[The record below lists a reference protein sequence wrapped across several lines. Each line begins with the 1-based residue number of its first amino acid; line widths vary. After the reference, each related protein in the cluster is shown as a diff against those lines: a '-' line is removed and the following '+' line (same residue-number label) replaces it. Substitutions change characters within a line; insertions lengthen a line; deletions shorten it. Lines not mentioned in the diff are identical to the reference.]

1 MSGRAIPSQGR
12 RIDLSAVTSVPVG
25 LSNFPRCHKLS
36 FRKVRWSSETSKLLK
51 TPFSG
56 CSPHII
62 PTSFDGIHPNEKGY
76 AIVGPLAQAV
86 IDKTL
91 WK

>member
-1 MSGRAIPSQGR
+1 VKFKR
-12 RIDLSAVTSVPVG
+12 RTISV
-25 LSNFPRCHKLS
+25 
-36 FRKVRWSSETSKLLK
+36 

>member
-1 MSGRAIPSQGR
+1 MSMILLQSAYKILITRMRFKR
-12 RIDLSAVTSVPVG
+12 RTISV
-25 LSNFPRCHKLS
+25 S
-36 FRKVRWSSETSKLLK
+36 
-51 TPFSG
+51 PFSG

>member
-1 MSGRAIPSQGR
+1 MWGQNEQESFSR
-12 RIDLSAVTSVPVG
+12 RTSYGSFSLRPPK
-25 LSNFPRCHKLS
+25 FP
-36 FRKVRWSSETSKLLK
+36 K

-56 CSPHII
+56 CSPHSI
-62 PTSFDGIHPNEKGY
+62 PTSFDGVHPNEKGY

>member
-1 MSGRAIPSQGR
+1 MSRRTSNSNHRARENAKLFESPHFGKFEAR
-12 RIDLSAVTSVPVG
+12 RPARTGEVAESPV
-25 LSNFPRCHKLS
+25 
-36 FRKVRWSSETSKLLK
+36 
-51 TPFSG
+51 SG

-76 AIVGPLAQAV
+76 AIVGPSAQAV